1 MAVKKLRL
9 RESEN
14 GSIRSLI
21 KAVQNRIDELEFE
34 QDFEMEES
42 LTENTPMDETGSL
55 KDLMRAVRSRINE
68 LDSDY
73 TTEAYNS
80 GSDLEDFQGYEF
92 DPNSSWETIYD
103 DVINPI
109 INGHLAHIGVA
120 GYTQQEAEDDIDAII
135 NIFDDEFGTEYPN
148 VHKACMRFWTGY

>member
-9 RESEN
+9 RESEK

-34 QDFEMEES
+34 QGFEIEES
-42 LTENTPMDETGSL
+42 LTENAPMDETGSL

-103 DVINPI
+103 DVINPV
-109 INGHLAHIGVA
+109 INTHFDHIGVA
-120 GYTQQEAEDDIDAII
+120 GYTQQEAEDDIDAIV
-135 NIFDDEFGTEYPN
+135 NIFDEQFGIDYPN
-148 VHKACMRFWTGY
+148 VHRACMKFWTTY

>member
-9 RESEN
+9 RESKN
-14 GSIRSLI
+14 GSIRSLMN
-21 KAVQNRIDELEFE
+21 AVQNRIDELELE
-34 QDFEMEES
+34 QDFDMEES
-42 LTENTPMDETGSL
+42 LTEDTTMDETGSI

-80 GSDLEDFQGYEF
+80 NGDLEDFQGYEF
-92 DPNSSWETIYD
+92 DPNSSWSTIYQ
-103 DVINPI
+103 DVIDPI
-109 INGHLAHIGVA
+109 INEHFDIIGVN
-120 GYTQQEAEDDIDAII
+120 GYTQQEAEDDIDAIV

-148 VHKACMRFWTGY
+148 VHKACMRFWTGH

>member
-21 KAVQNRIDELEFE
+21 RAVQNRIDELEFE
-34 QDFEMEES
+34 
-42 LTENTPMDETGSL
+42 
-55 KDLMRAVRSRINE
+55 

-73 TTEAYNS
+73 TTEDYDS

-92 DPNSSWETIYD
+92 DPNSSWATIYD

-109 INGHLAHIGVA
+109 INVHLGNIGLA

-148 VHKACMRFWTGY
+148 VHRACLQFWSKY

>member
-14 GSIRSLI
+14 GSIKSLMN
-21 KAVQNRIDELEFE
+21 AVQNRIDELELE
-34 QDFEMEES
+34 QDFDMEES
-42 LTENTPMDETGSL
+42 LTENTPTDKTGSL

-73 TTEAYNS
+73 TTEDYDS
-80 GSDLEDFQGYEF
+80 SSDLKDFQGYEF
-92 DPNSSWETIYD
+92 DPNSSWATIYQ
-103 DVINPI
+103 DVIDPI
-109 INGHLAHIGVA
+109 INEHFDIIGVN
-120 GYTQQEAEDDIDAII
+120 GYTQQEAEDDIDAIV

-148 VHKACMRFWTGY
+148 VHKACMKFWTEY

>member
-9 RESEN
+9 RESKN
-14 GSIRSLI
+14 GSIRSLMN
-21 KAVQNRIDELEFE
+21 AVQNRIDELELE
-34 QDFEMEES
+34 QDFDMEES
-42 LTENTPMDETGSL
+42 LTEDTTMDETGSI

-80 GSDLEDFQGYEF
+80 NGDLEDFQGYEF
-92 DPNSSWETIYD
+92 DPNS
-103 DVINPI
+103 N
-109 INGHLAHIGVA
+109 
-120 GYTQQEAEDDIDAII
+120 GYTQQEAEDDIDAIV

-148 VHKACMRFWTGY
+148 VHKACMRFWTGH